1 GPKSGPRKR
10 AGAGGSA
17 RRGSAVAR
25 RAAARRRAR
34 TARRRRD
41 HARLRGRKACHRTRV
56 LGRSRRP
63 VSESPPGRLAQG
75 PLALVRAPDDQADN
89 EEDNEEERAAPVE
102 EDVEVARPA
111 LWSRLAGMAH
121 HPAEVDNIGRQDEP
135 TDPEPRAQ

>member
-1 GPKSGPRKR
+1 
-10 AGAGGSA
+10 
-17 RRGSAVAR
+17 
-25 RAAARRRAR
+25 
-34 TARRRRD
+34 
-41 HARLRGRKACHRTRV
+41 TRV

-135 TDPEPRAQ
+135 TDPEPRAQGHEAIFARSGQLFHLGGVLSPDLRVGLWPSTA